1 MLRCNIILPLFFTT
15 YDNPTVKD
23 FERPYLIYVRYAK
36 GHKKEV
42 LEHLREITSH
52 IQNDNV
58 NRNKMFTELSD
69 LVDLFNRPEKV
80 IFTIFS
86 ILSLVCILIST
97 FGIYSLVSLAT
108 EQRRKEIAIRK
119 VNGATFYHILQLFFR
134 EYFML
139 VALGNAFALPV
150 GYLVTK
156 RWLETYANHTTLPA
170 WLFLLVFFF
179 TSGIVL
185 LSIFRQVKRA
195 ATTNPAEII
204 KTE

>member
-1 MLRCNIILPLFFTT
+1 MNNRVLSIEIGNSFTKICEMDYKVKKPKVYKVLTVETPEGIVVDGMLQ
-15 YDNPTVKD
+15 PTQ
-23 FERPYLIYVRYAK
+23 EYAD
-36 GHKKEV
+36 
-42 LEHLREITSH
+42 RM
-52 IQNDNV
+52 V
-58 NRNKMFTELSD
+58 NALGTNGIRTK
-69 LVDLFNRPEKV
+69 KV

-86 ILSLVCILIST
+86 VLSLVCILIST

-119 VNGATFYHILQLFFR
+119 VNGATFCHILQLFFR
-134 EYFML
+134 EYFLL

-156 RWLETYANHTTLPA
+156 RWFETYANHTTLPV
-170 WLFLLVFFF
+170 WLFLLVFLI

-195 ATTNPAEII
+195 AATNPAEII

>member
-1 MLRCNIILPLFFTT
+1 
-15 YDNPTVKD
+15 
-23 FERPYLIYVRYAK
+23 
-36 GHKKEV
+36 
-42 LEHLREITSH
+42 
-52 IQNDNV
+52 
-58 NRNKMFTELSD
+58 
-69 LVDLFNRPEKV
+69 
-80 IFTIFS
+80 
-86 ILSLVCILIST
+86 
-97 FGIYSLVSLAT
+97 
-108 EQRRKEIAIRK
+108 
-119 VNGATFYHILQLFFR
+119 
-134 EYFML
+134 ML
-139 VALGNAFALPV
+139 VALGNALALPV

>member
-1 MLRCNIILPLFFTT
+1 M
-15 YDNPTVKD
+15 
-23 FERPYLIYVRYAK
+23 
-36 GHKKEV
+36 
-42 LEHLREITSH
+42 LEHLHEITSH

-58 NRNKMFTELSD
+58 NRSKMFTELSD
-69 LVDLFNRPEKV
+69 LIDQFNRPEKV

-134 EYFML
+134 EYFIL
-139 VALGNAFALPV
+139 VTLGNVFALPV
-150 GYLVTK
+150 GYLVIK

-170 WLFLLVFFF
+170 GLFLLVFLI
-179 TSGIVL
+179 TCGIVL

-195 ATTNPAEII
+195 AATNPAEVI

>member
-1 MLRCNIILPLFFTT
+1 MQYPILPLFFTT

-150 GYLVTK
+150 
-156 RWLETYANHTTLPA
+156 
-170 WLFLLVFFF
+170 
-179 TSGIVL
+179 
-185 LSIFRQVKRA
+185 
-195 ATTNPAEII
+195 AT
-204 KTE
+204 